1 MDAQVFI
8 LPLLTHFANCFT
20 TPGFAHFKY
29 FMLARMALLGMPH
42 CVTEVMRLT
51 GIHKVMHWTSPYAFL
66 SRGRFSCQELNQC
79 LLELLNKVLNLPEEV
94 IIAIDDTLV
103 KKIGKHFF
111 GLGYYPD
118 PTDKNPGANKRKVRG
133 HCWVVLALLFER
145 QRQWF
150 AFPLVLGR
158 AKDLSRRQSALRIG
172 PSRARLT

>member
-1 MDAQVFI
+1 
-8 LPLLTHFANCFT
+8 
-20 TPGFAHFKY
+20 
-29 FMLARMALLGMPH
+29 
-42 CVTEVMRLT
+42 
-51 GIHKVMHWTSPYAFL
+51 MHWTSPYAFL
-66 SRGRFSCQELNQC
+66 RRGRFSCQELSQC